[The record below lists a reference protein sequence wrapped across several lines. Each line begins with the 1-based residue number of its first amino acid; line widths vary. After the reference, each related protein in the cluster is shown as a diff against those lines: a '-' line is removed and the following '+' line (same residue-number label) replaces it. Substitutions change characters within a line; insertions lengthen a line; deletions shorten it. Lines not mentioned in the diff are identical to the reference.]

1 MVKKGLISILV
12 QNLSLFIQANK
23 TSHPDVLDK
32 KFELLDTTSFVRCA
46 SPADSTCTSR
56 PISVT
61 TSWSPPMDDN
71 IATDSYSPV
80 YSPVCESF
88 DSESINA
95 DESKSDVSDYAVEV
109 K

>member
-1 MVKKGLISILV
+1 MIKKGLISILV
-12 QNLSLFIQANK
+12 QHLSLFIQANK
-23 TSHPDVLDK
+23 TSHPDVLEK
-32 KFELLDTTSFVRCA
+32 KSELLDTTAFVRCA
-46 SPADSTCTSR
+46 SPTDSTCTNR

-61 TSWSPPMDDN
+61 SWSPPVDDN

-109 K
+109 